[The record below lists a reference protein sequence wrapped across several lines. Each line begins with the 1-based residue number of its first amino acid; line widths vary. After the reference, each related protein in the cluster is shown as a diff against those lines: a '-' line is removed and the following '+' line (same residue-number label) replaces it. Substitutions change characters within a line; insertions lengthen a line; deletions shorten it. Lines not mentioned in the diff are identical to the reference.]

1 VLPLTLIAGDGKG
14 RPYSIGLMMLELFKM
29 KKINFLKL
37 FTSIMICL
45 GVGFLGSMAT
55 APKIQSWYS
64 TLEKPFFSPP
74 NWLFGPVWTILYLL
88 MGVSLYIVWM
98 KKKKLTDKV
107 FNWFWIQL
115 FLNSLWSWV
124 FFGWE
129 NPGLALLV
137 IMTLWWAI
145 VKMRKNFKF
154 QLPYLGW
161 VSFATLLNGAV
172 WWLNR

>member
-1 VLPLTLIAGDGKG
+1 
-14 RPYSIGLMMLELFKM
+14 MMLELFKM

>member
-1 VLPLTLIAGDGKG
+1 
-14 RPYSIGLMMLELFKM
+14 MMLELFKM

-45 GVGFLGSMAT
+45 GVGFLGSLAT
-55 APKIQSWYS
+55 MPKIQSWYS

-145 VKMRKNFKF
+145 VKMRKNFKY
-154 QLPYLGW
+154 QLPYLCW
-161 VSFATLLNGAV
+161 VSFATLLNATL

>member
-1 VLPLTLIAGDGKG
+1 
-14 RPYSIGLMMLELFKM
+14 MMLELFKM

-37 FTSIMICL
+37 FTSILICL

-55 APKIQSWYS
+55 TPKIQSWYS

-129 NPGLALLV
+129 NPGLALVV
-137 IMTLWWAI
+137 IVALWRSI
-145 VKMRKNFKF
+145 VKMRKNFKY
-154 QLPYLGW
+154 QLPYLAW
-161 VSFATLLNGAV
+161 VSFATLLNAAV